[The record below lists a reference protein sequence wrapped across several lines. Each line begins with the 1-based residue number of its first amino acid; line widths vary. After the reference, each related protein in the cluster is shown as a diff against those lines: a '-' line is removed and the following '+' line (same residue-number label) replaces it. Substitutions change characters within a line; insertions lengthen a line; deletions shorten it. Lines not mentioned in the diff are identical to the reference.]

1 MQSPQAPAT
10 GAQAFIPSGQLTLPV
25 LAEAA
30 RACRGCELYQH
41 ATQTVFGRGPTIATV
56 MLVGEQPG
64 DQEDRAGK
72 PFVGPAG
79 RVLDEALTAAGID
92 RAATYVTNAVKHFK
106 FVPADRGPRRIHK
119 TPGATE
125 IVACR
130 PWLLAEMAVVK
141 PRVLVLLG
149 ATAGKAL
156 LGSGFS
162 VTRSRGVPLDWP
174 PNAPADVTAIRLL
187 ATIHPSAVLRA
198 DDPDAMMAGLI
209 SDLTQ
214 VRDLLSTGNVGKD
227 ANSRPSRSS
236 RSASTNQD

>member
-1 MQSPQAPAT
+1 MS
-10 GAQAFIPSGQLTLPV
+10 GAQAFIPGGHTTLPA

-30 RACRGCELYQH
+30 RGCQGCDLYQH
-41 ATQTVFGRGPTIATV
+41 ASQTVFGLGPADAPI

-79 RVLDEALTAAGID
+79 KVLDDALAAVGID
-92 RAATYVTNAVKHFK
+92 RTETWVTNAVKHFK
-106 FVPADRGPRRIHK
+106 FTPADRGPRRIHK
-119 TPGATE
+119 TPGASE

-130 PWLLAEMAVVK
+130 PWLLAEMALVK

-156 LGSGFS
+156 LGSTFT
-162 VTRSRGVPLDWP
+162 VNRNRGVRLDWP
-174 PNAPADVTAIRLL
+174 ASAPPEVAAIRLL

-198 DDPDAMMAGLI
+198 DNPDEAFSGL
-209 SDLTQ
+209 
-214 VRDLLSTGNVGKD
+214 VRDLGLV
-227 ANSRPSRSS
+227 RELLPR
-236 RSASTNQD
+236 